1 MRLENVLCVL
11 RSCRKKIEEERWAA
25 QQRWT
30 AGNILSVFVCLIETF
45 NSEEKE
51 IEMSYDRFFGFR
63 EKSEILS
70 NSILYHRYL
79 TSIVL
84 PLLVCSDSSSM
95 FEYKYRDSPAI
106 GNSFVNQ

>member
-11 RSCRKKIEEERWAA
+11 RSRKKIEEERWAA
-25 QQRWT
+25 QRKFRRWT
-30 AGNILSVFVCLIETF
+30 VGNILSLFLFLFETF

-79 TSIVL
+79 TYY
-84 PLLVCSDSSSM
+84 CSSTSCQ
-95 FEYKYRDSPAI
+95 F
-106 GNSFVNQ
+106 